1 MYACAD
7 HYEMATTITIVT
19 TITNRSRLPGS
30 RLGTIDRVGTIK
42 ASAGVG
48 INRSRVE
55 SFPVVGWER
64 LFGGFPLQINDL
76 QIVPGSR

>member
-30 RLGTIDRVGTIK
+30 RPGTIDRVGTIK
-42 ASAGVG
+42 ASASVG

-64 LFGGFPLQINDL
+64 LFGGFSLQINDL
-76 QIVPGSR
+76 

>member
-1 MYACAD
+1 V
-7 HYEMATTITIVT
+7 TVTIVT
-19 TITNRSRLPGS
+19 IITNRSRLPGS
-30 RLGTIDRVGTIK
+30 RLGTMDRVGTIK
-42 ASAGVG
+42 SSAGAD

-64 LFGGFPLQINDL
+64 FVQRFPLQINGL

>member
-1 MYACAD
+1 V
-7 HYEMATTITIVT
+7 TITIVT

-42 ASAGVG
+42 SSAGAD

-64 LFGGFPLQINDL
+64 LFQRFSL
-76 QIVPGSR
+76 